1 MIPYTPEELI
11 ALAEKE
17 FAWCDREMLKAS
29 REMGFGNDWKKAIEK
44 TKDSA
49 VPPGG
54 QPADDLRPAGRG
66 GGLPAGERP
75 DHRAAGRPPSRCT

>member
-17 FAWCDREMLKAS
+17 FAWCDQEMLKAS
-29 REMGFGNDWKKAIEK
+29 REMGFGDDWKKAIEK

-54 QPADDLRPAGRG
+54 AAADDHGPARRGRSTTC
-66 GGLPAGERP
+66 ART
-75 DHRAAGRPPSRCT
+75 S